1 MEGRGR
7 RAEGRGQR
15 AEGRIACASSG
26 ASTGAGTGTGADA
39 MNIDIVA
46 CMQIGIVVC
55 MHMCMR
61 MRKCVCAHRGLA
73 ESIGVVRLHV

>member
-1 MEGRGR
+1 
-7 RAEGRGQR
+7 
-15 AEGRIACASSG
+15 
-26 ASTGAGTGTGADA
+26 